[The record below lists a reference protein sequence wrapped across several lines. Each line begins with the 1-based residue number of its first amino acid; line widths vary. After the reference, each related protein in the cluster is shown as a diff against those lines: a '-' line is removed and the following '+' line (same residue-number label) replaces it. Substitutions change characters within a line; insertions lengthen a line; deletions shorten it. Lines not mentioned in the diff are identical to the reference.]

1 MYVLCILLEYV
12 YNNKIRLTS
21 SRDGV
26 CYSSPTKLN
35 RRHHLELLPVEDASS
50 IDSKHKQSNT
60 DYVFSSHDRRTP
72 QQHNNLVLD
81 SA

>member
-26 CYSSPTKLN
+26 CDSSPTKLN
-35 RRHHLELLPVEDASS
+35 RRRHLELPPVEDAST
-50 IDSKHKQSNT
+50 IENKHKQ
-60 DYVFSSHDRRTP
+60 
-72 QQHNNLVLD
+72 
-81 SA
+81 